1 MNKRDA
7 AGVETPAGADLLH
20 PSFLYYGETVARS
33 FPLILVIG
41 REPQVDKPVS
51 PGAGTYDFRGS
62 PRCGFWNSAAGL
74 AARYSGVPGMTTAAI
89 KRVFH
94 AAQAAPLVFAD
105 ALPIGLSDKIPPRD
119 KARLRRAVPKAAI
132 DRHLAHVLCLEDR
145 PDAQVRSLMD
155 RVEFV
160 ILSGHAAPGFEYAS
174 GMLVRHL
181 EGLGVPFV
189 RTAFLFGSNMPG
201 ILSALAASGWDTR
214 FRSVMRRFRAA
225 DRNFP
230 A

>member
-1 MNKRDA
+1 MNRDRHA
-7 AGVETPAGADLLH
+7 AGAETPAGADLLH
-20 PSFLYYGETVARS
+20 PSFLYYGETIAKP

-41 REPQVDKPVS
+41 RESQVDKPVS

-62 PRCGFWNSAAGL
+62 PRCAFWNSAAGL

-89 KRVFH
+89 KREFH

-105 ALPIGLSDKIPPRD
+105 ALPIGLSDKTPPRD
-119 KARLRRAVPKAAI
+119 KVRLRRAVPTDAI

-174 GMLVRHL
+174 RVLVRQL
-181 EGLGVPFV
+181 EELRVPFV
-189 RTAFLFGSNMPG
+189 RTAFLYGSNMPG
-201 ILSALAASGWDTR
+201 ILSALAAAGWDAR
-214 FRSVMRRFRAA
+214 FRSVMRRFRGGG
-225 DRNFP
+225 P
-230 A
+230 